1 MKRMSGRWVVPL
13 AAAACLLFV
22 AGPAWA
28 IDWSGVQGKDIVVFY
43 PGQAS
48 WEWLLTKSDHSGST
62 KFRGGKNCVDCHEG
76 EQKKIGALIVSG
88 KKLEPT
94 PIPNK
99 PGSLTV
105 NVKAAHDDQKL
116 YIRLE
121 WAGAATPSGKKM
133 EPDFE
138 EKATVMI
145 DDGSVLEMTR
155 AGCFGACH
163 DDEVGM
169 ASAPADKKITMYLPE
184 SRTKLTRQGG
194 DDFFKSQADLDAQL
208 KGGKFLEYWQ
218 GRLNKG
224 KPAVAVDG
232 YILDKR
238 HESDTP
244 AIAAE
249 GGYEGDKWVV
259 VLSRP
264 LKASGP
270 GQKDI
275 VPGKV
280 YTLGFAIHDDYTSH
294 RFHFVSLATTMVLDS
309 GTAEI
314 VAVKK

>member
-1 MKRMSGRWVVPL
+1 MRKSDKRRSVPL
-13 AAAACLLFV
+13 VLAAGLLVV
-22 AGPAWA
+22 ASPARA
-28 IDWSGVQGKDIVVFY
+28 IDWAGVQGKDIAVFY

-48 WEWLLTKSDHSGST
+48 WEWVLTESDHSGAP

-76 EQKKIGALIVSG
+76 EQKKIGDLIVSG
-88 KKLEPT
+88 KKLEPS
-94 PIPNK
+94 PIPGK

-121 WAGAATPSGKKM
+121 WAGGPPSGKKQD
-133 EPDFE
+133 PDFE

-145 DDGSVLEMTR
+145 DDGTVKEMSR
-155 AGCFGACH
+155 AGCWGACH
-163 DDEVGM
+163 DDAIGM
-169 ASAPADKKITMYLPE
+169 ASAPAGKEITKYVPE

-194 DDFFKSQADLDAQL
+194 GDNIKPQADLDALVQ
-208 KGGKFLEYWQ
+208 GGTFLEYWQ

-238 HESDTP
+238 YKSDTP

-264 LKASGP
+264 LKSPGP
-270 GQKDI
+270 GHKDLA
-275 VPGKV
+275 PGKT
-280 YTLGFAIHDDYTSH
+280 YTLGFAIHDDYTEH
-294 RFHFVSLATTMVLDS
+294 RFHFVSLAATMVLDS
-309 GTAEI
+309 GAADI